1 MKQPEMWGELWD
13 GEVIAMFVAF
23 VSDLQCLQCLHPWFL
38 SQMFD
43 MFAMFG
49 VFDLIHPVCTVF
61 PVREHPRSAPR
72 HIVPLE

>member
-1 MKQPEMWGELWD
+1 MWGELWD

-23 VSDLQCLQCLHPWFL
+23 VWFAVFASL
-38 SQMFD
+38 GFVSNVY